1 MSSRSP
7 DGVFYLTTP
16 IYYINGPPA
25 SRPRVHDDRGR
36 HDGPLPP
43 ARRGRRLLPDGHRRA
58 RGQDRPGGRARRA
71 SRPQALADRNSKA
84 FRDEWDALGITYD
97 DFIRTTEPR
106 HARVVQAGSC
116 RRSSTRARSTSAS
129 TAGQYCYGCERFYT
143 EKEIV
148 DGKCPDHQTPLT
160 LHRGG
165 ELLLPDV
172 GVPGLAAALP
182 RGPSGRRSSPSAT
195 GTSSWASCGS
205 RSRTC
210 RSAARRA
217 GSSGASR
224 SRSTTGS

>member
-71 SRPQALADRNSKA
+71 SRPQALADRNSRA
-84 FRDEWDALGITYD
+84 FRDQWGALGITYD

-106 HARVVQAGSC
+106 HARVVQAVLQGSLRAGRDLLRQVRRAVLLRVRALLHREGDRRRQVSRPPDAADATSRRRTTSSGC
-116 RRSSTRARSTSAS
+116 RRTRTGSGATSRSIRTW
-129 TAGQYCYGCERFYT
+129 
-143 EKEIV
+143 
-148 DGKCPDHQTPLT
+148 
-160 LHRGG
+160 
-165 ELLLPDV
+165 
-172 GVPGLAAALP
+172 
-182 RGPSGRRSSPSAT
+182 SSPSAT